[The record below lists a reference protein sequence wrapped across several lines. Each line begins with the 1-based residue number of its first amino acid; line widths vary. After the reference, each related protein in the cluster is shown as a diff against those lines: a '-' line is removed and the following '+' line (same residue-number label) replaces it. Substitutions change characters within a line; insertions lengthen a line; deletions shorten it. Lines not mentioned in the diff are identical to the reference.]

1 MLEVP
6 KKMGT
11 YGGDIILGNLV
22 NCGKDFR
29 ALTNKL

>member
-11 YGGDIILGNLV
+11 YGGDIILGKLLK
-22 NCGKDFR
+22 CGEVLRGF
-29 ALTNKL
+29 NY

>member
-11 YGGDIILGNLV
+11 YGGDIILGNLL
-22 NCGKDFR
+22 NCGEVLVSF
-29 ALTNKL
+29 NY